1 MSASLKI
8 IFAGTPSF
16 AAVALQALLNT
27 SHQIIAVLTQ
37 ADKPAGR
44 GLQLAMSP
52 VKLLALAHH
61 IPIYQPTSLKEP
73 TIQTHLTELK
83 ADVMVVA
90 AYGMLLPKEVLSI
103 PRYGCLNIHPSLL
116 PRWRG
121 AAPIQRTILAGDPIT
136 GVTIMQMDAGL
147 DTGPILL
154 QRPYQI
160 GEFETSQSLHD
171 KMATLGADCL
181 IETVNLLAKNS
192 LTPQP
197 QQDELATYATK
208 ITKEEAQ
215 IDWTQTAQ
223 SLECKIRSLNP
234 KPVAYTLW
242 NEQRL
247 KIWMAKTISTEI
259 SPETPG
265 TILQASP
272 EGIDVAT
279 ANGVLRLL
287 ALQLPGGK
295 KLSVADFYHAKQ
307 SQLKLTK
314 KFSQSL

>member
-1 MSASLKI
+1 
-8 IFAGTPSF
+8 
-16 AAVALQALLNT
+16 
-27 SHQIIAVLTQ
+27 
-37 ADKPAGR
+37 
-44 GLQLAMSP
+44 
-52 VKLLALAHH
+52 
-61 IPIYQPTSLKEP
+61 
-73 TIQTHLTELK
+73 LTELK

-192 LTPQP
+192 LTPQS